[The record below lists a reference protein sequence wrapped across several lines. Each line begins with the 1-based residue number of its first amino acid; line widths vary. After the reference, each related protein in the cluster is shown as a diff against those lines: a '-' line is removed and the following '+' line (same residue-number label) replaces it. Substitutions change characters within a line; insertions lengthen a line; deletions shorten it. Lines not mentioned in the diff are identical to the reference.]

1 MPEYNSEIKVL
12 SQASFPYYNSYKILT
27 IFQRELSKFAPKVNK
42 INPEMNFGVNL
53 LSLL

>member
-42 INPEMNFGVNL
+42 ITVRVKQRIRSP
-53 LSLL
+53 